1 MLQRLRRSIRRKRR
15 ATYSVT
21 CGDGD
26 CSHIACGISRDYE
39 NVVYGGEGEEE
50 RGEGGAAALPNVV
63 VPNVRR
69 DVRRRSRGGEFPTVL
84 RSDFHSCCSFG
95 HLLHSH
101 E

>member
-26 CSHIACGISRDYE
+26 CSHIACGINRDYE
-39 NVVYGGEGEEE
+39 NVVYGDGEEE
-50 RGEGGAAALPNVV
+50 GKGEERERGAVV

-69 DVRRRSRGGEFPTVL
+69 DVRRRSRAARKKRRQT
-84 RSDFHSCCSFG
+84 RSSSPPN
-95 HLLHSH
+95 
-101 E
+101 

>member
-39 NVVYGGEGEEE
+39 NVVYGEEGEE
-50 RGEGGAAALPNVV
+50 REGGAVV

-69 DVRRRSRGGEFPTVL
+69 DIRRRSRAGEFPTVL
-84 RSDFHSCCSFG
+84 RSDFSFG
-95 HLLHSH
+95 H
-101 E
+101 

>member
-26 CSHIACGISRDYE
+26 CSHIACGINRDYE
-39 NVVYGGEGEEE
+39 NVVYGEEGEE
-50 RGEGGAAALPNVV
+50 REGGGAVV

-69 DVRRRSRGGEFPTVL
+69 GDVRRRSRAGEFPTVL
-84 RSDFHSCCSFG
+84 RSDFSFG
-95 HLLHSH
+95 H
-101 E
+101 